1 MAENYVRFQRG
12 TLANYKALATKQSDT
27 LYFVYDED
35 SDTTALYLGGRLITG
50 TGEIL
55 GANNLD
61 ELNDVL
67 ISAVADKDILQYDGT
82 QWKNITFTN
91 LIEQIQEQLNIAI
104 DTSLLATK
112 EELNKI
118 STDLA
123 KEVSDAN
130 NRIDNLDFISNNELN
145 TALEAKADK
154 ATTLSAYG
162 IDDAYTKEETLAKIS
177 EKIKEINGGETA
189 GEVLA
194 ELTSYIEINNS
205 RVSDIENQL
214 NSLEVGDKNIIN
226 SVEEAEFNLI
236 NKHLSLKTINV
247 SKLNGLENH
256 KAITDLA
263 DMLNNKVDT
272 LTHQNQINAIESE
285 IAAMRDILTW
295 KDV

>member
-12 TLANYKALATKQSDT
+12 TLANYKALATKQADT
-27 LYFVYDED
+27 LYFVYNED
-35 SDTTALYLGGRLITG
+35 SDTTALYLGGRLIAG
-50 TGEIL
+50 TGEII

-67 ISAVADKDILQYDGT
+67 ISAVANKDILQYDGT
-82 QWKNITFTN
+82 QWKNITFAN
-91 LIEQIQEQLNIAI
+91 LIEQIKEQLDITI

-112 EELNKI
+112 EELNKV

-130 NRIDNLDFISNNELN
+130 SRIDNLDFISDNELN
-145 TALEAKADK
+145 AALETKADK
-154 ATTLSAYG
+154 ATTLKAYG

-177 EKIKEINGGETA
+177 EKIKEVNGGETA

-194 ELTSYIEINNS
+194 ELTSYIEVNNS
-205 RVSDIENQL
+205 RVSDIESRL
-214 NSLEVGDKNIIN
+214 NGLEVEDKNIIN
-226 SVEEAEFNLI
+226 SVEEAEFNLVD
-236 NKHLSLKTINV
+236 KHLSLKAINV
-247 SKLNGLENH
+247 SKLDGLENH
-256 KAITDLA
+256 RVITDLT
-263 DMLNNKVDT
+263 DMLNSKVDA

-285 IAAMRDILTW
+285 IATMKDILTW

>member
-91 LIEQIQEQLNIAI
+91 LIEQIQEQLNITI

-123 KEVSDAN
+123 KEVSDVN
-130 NRIDNLDFISNNELN
+130 SRIDNLDFISNNELN
-145 TALEAKADK
+145 TALEAKADR
-154 ATTLSAYG
+154 ATTLKEYG
-162 IDDAYTKEETLAKIS
+162 INDAYTKEETLTKIS

-226 SVEEAEFNLI
+226 SVEEDEFNLI

-247 SKLNGLENH
+247 SKLDGLENH
-256 KAITDLA
+256 KVITDLT
-263 DMLNNKVDT
+263 DMLNNKVDV

-285 IAAMRDILTW
+285 IATMKDILTW

>member
-27 LYFVYDED
+27 LYFVHDED
-35 SDTTALYLGGRLITG
+35 SDTAALYLGGKLITG

-82 QWKNITFTN
+82 QWKNIAFTN

-118 STDLA
+118 SIDLA

-130 NRIDNLDFISNNELN
+130 SRIDNLDFISNDELN
-145 TALEAKADK
+145 IALDTKADK
-154 ATTLSAYG
+154 ATTLSEYG
-162 IDDAYTKEETLAKIS
+162 INDAYTKEETLAKIS

-205 RVSDIENQL
+205 RVSDIESQL

-236 NKHLSLKTINV
+236 NKHLSLKAVNV
-247 SKLNGLENH
+247 SKLDGLENH
-256 KAITDLA
+256 KVITDLV

-285 IAAMRDILTW
+285 IATMKDILTW